1 MIRSQRQ
8 FIRQLGILD
17 PNPDDTLYQSLMF
30 QPRVVGVIVSAGVL
44 LQSAPLFLLLAAAL
58 YWGAVRPDRN
68 VFDTLYNGLVARR
81 RGLPPVPV
89 SLAPRRAAM
98 GQAGTLALIIAVA
111 IATES
116 TLVAWLFEAFL
127 AFAVA
132 GVIFARHC
140 AGACIYY
147 AVQDLLSGSF
157 SAPSPGSHP
166 AAASDLR
173 AACR

>member
-1 MIRSQRQ
+1 MIFSQRQ

-44 LQSAPLFLLLAAAL
+44 FQSAAVFLVLAAVL
-58 YWGAVRPDRN
+58 YWGAVRPGRN
-68 VFDTLYNGLVARR
+68 VFDSLYNGLVARR

-98 GQAGTLALIIAVA
+98 GQAATLSLIIGVA
-111 IATES
+111 IS
-116 TLVAWLFEAFL
+116 TGTTVVAYPFEAFL
-127 AFAVA
+127 VIAVSA
-132 GVIFARHC
+132 VVVARYC

-147 AVQDLLSGSF
+147 AVQRHAGHAATGSCQ
-157 SAPSPGSHP
+157 STT
-166 AAASDLR
+166 
-173 AACR
+173 